1 MFQILTM
8 SYGLK
13 KIILFASGSG
23 TNAEQII
30 KQVQSSGVAHVAAL
44 YCNVAG
50 AGVIERAKR
59 LQVPVRLF
67 ENNQL
72 NDPEV
77 VGQWLQEDAPDLI
90 ILAGFLRKIPEFIVS
105 EFPRKIVNIHPALL
119 PRFGGKGMYGMH
131 VHRAVKESGAL
142 ETGITIHYVNPA
154 YDEGAIIFQAKTP
167 LAESD
172 TPEEIARK
180 VQILEHEHYPRVVV
194 ELLKERNH
202 GQ

>member
-1 MFQILTM
+1 MPKPQP
-8 SYGLK
+8 

-30 KQVQSSGVAHVAAL
+30 KQVQSGGVAHVAAL

-50 AGVIERAKR
+50 AGVIERAKI
-59 LQVPVRLF
+59 LKVPVRLF

-105 EFPRKIVNIHPALL
+105 AFSGKIVNIHPALL

-167 LAESD
+167 VAESD

>member
-1 MFQILTM
+1 MPKPQP
-8 SYGLK
+8 

-30 KQVQSSGVAHVAAL
+30 KQVQSSRVAQVTAI
-44 YCNVAG
+44 YCNMSG
-50 AGVIERAKR
+50 AGVIQRAEG

-72 NDPEV
+72 NDPDL
-77 VGQWLQEDAPDLI
+77 VGQWLKEDAPDLI
-90 ILAGFLRKIPEFIVS
+90 VLAGFLRKIPEFIVS
-105 EFPRKIVNIHPALL
+105 AFAGKIVNIHPALL
-119 PRFGGKGMYGMH
+119 PKFGGKGMYGMH
-131 VHRAVKESGAL
+131 VHRAVKESGAI
-142 ETGITIHYVNPA
+142 ETGITIHYVNAA

-167 LAESD
+167 VTESD
-172 TPEEIARK
+172 TPQEIARK

>member
-1 MFQILTM
+1 MPKPQP
-8 SYGLK
+8 

-30 KQVQSSGVAHVAAL
+30 QQVQSSGVAQVTAL

-50 AGVIERAKR
+50 AGVIGRAEG

-72 NDPEV
+72 NDPEL

-90 ILAGFLRKIPEFIVS
+90 VLAGFLRKIPEFIVS
-105 EFPRKIVNIHPALL
+105 VFTGKIVNIHPALL
-119 PRFGGKGMYGMH
+119 PKFGGKGMYGMR
-131 VHRAVKESGAL
+131 VHRAVKESGAI
-142 ETGITIHYVNPA
+142 ETGITIHYVNAA

-167 LAESD
+167 VTESD
-172 TPEEIARK
+172 TPQEIAHK

>member
-1 MFQILTM
+1 MPKPQP
-8 SYGLK
+8 

-30 KQVQSSGVAHVAAL
+30 KQVQSSGVAQVTAI
-44 YCNVAG
+44 YCNMSG
-50 AGVIERAKR
+50 AGVIQRAEG
-59 LQVPVRLF
+59 LQVPLRLF

-72 NDPEV
+72 NDPDL
-77 VGQWLQEDAPDLI
+77 VGEWLKEDAPDLI
-90 ILAGFLRKIPEFIVS
+90 VLAGFLRKIPEFIVS
-105 EFPRKIVNIHPALL
+105 AFAGKIVNIHPALL
-119 PRFGGKGMYGMH
+119 PKFGGKGMYGMH
-131 VHRAVKESGAL
+131 VHRAVKESGAI

-167 LAESD
+167 LDESD
-172 TPEEIARK
+172 TPEEFARK

-194 ELLKERNH
+194 ELLKEGNH

>member
-1 MFQILTM
+1 MPKPQP
-8 SYGLK
+8 

-30 KQVQSSGVAHVAAL
+30 KQVQSSGVAQVTAL

-50 AGVIERAKR
+50 AGVIGRAEG

-67 ENNQL
+67 ENNLL
-72 NDPEV
+72 NDPEL
-77 VGQWLQEDAPDLI
+77 VGQWLQKDAPDLI
-90 ILAGFLRKIPEFIVS
+90 VLAGFLRKIPEFIVS
-105 EFPRKIVNIHPALL
+105 AFAGKIVNIHPALL
-119 PRFGGKGMYGMH
+119 PKFGGKGMYGMH
-131 VHRAVKESGAL
+131 VHRAVKESGAI
-142 ETGITIHYVNPA
+142 ETGITIHYVNAA

-167 LAESD
+167 VTESD
-172 TPEEIARK
+172 TPQEIAHK

>member
-23 TNAEQII
+23 TNAEKIMQ
-30 KQVQSSGVAHVAAL
+30 QVQSSGVAHVAAL

-50 AGVIERAKR
+50 AGVIERAKI
-59 LQVPVRLF
+59 LKVPVRLF

-90 ILAGFLRKIPEFIVS
+90 VLAGFLRKIPEFIVS

-131 VHRAVKESGAL
+131 VHRAVKERSAI
-142 ETGITIHYVNPA
+142 ETGVTIHYVNPA

-167 LAESD
+167 VSESD

-194 ELLKERNH
+194 ELLKEHDH

>member
-1 MFQILTM
+1 MPKPQP
-8 SYGLK
+8 

-30 KQVQSSGVAHVAAL
+30 KQVQSSGVAQVTAL

-50 AGVIERAKR
+50 AGVIGRAEG

-72 NDPEV
+72 NNPEL

-105 EFPRKIVNIHPALL
+105 AFAGKIVNIHPALL

-131 VHRAVKESGAL
+131 VHRAVKESGAI
-142 ETGITIHYVNPA
+142 ETGITIHYVNAA
-154 YDEGAIIFQAKTP
+154 YDEGAVIFQAKTP
-167 LAESD
+167 VTESD

-194 ELLKERNH
+194 ELLNDMEH